1 MTAWLKH
8 DSLKS
13 FNGCLRRRSSENE
26 SLKSRL
32 IFTLN
37 LSMGVYGSRLM
48 RIIIKRTLKPNP
60 PASHP
65 RQEKSVETNSSAI
78 NSFII
83 IVCYPRKKKERKS
96 LRGAEKRSFSC
107 SARESHW
114 SFICLEMV
122 AEKRTDYLRT
132 TPLPRSLARVGSF
145 WVKFVSMIVYFTII
159 IRVSTSR

>member
-1 MTAWLKH
+1 MSPSTKQRKRKLKVTTDFH
-8 DSLKS
+8 AKP
-13 FNGCLRRRSSENE
+13 F
-26 SLKSRL
+26 
-32 IFTLN
+32 
-37 LSMGVYGSRLM
+37 YGSLWQSLDAHHN
-48 RIIIKRTLKPNP
+48 KAHFETKSPGVP
-60 PASHP
+60 SSP
-65 RQEKSVETNSSAI
+65 RKKCKNELECDKFFYYHCLLPT
-78 NSFII
+78 
-83 IVCYPRKKKERKS
+83 KKKERKS